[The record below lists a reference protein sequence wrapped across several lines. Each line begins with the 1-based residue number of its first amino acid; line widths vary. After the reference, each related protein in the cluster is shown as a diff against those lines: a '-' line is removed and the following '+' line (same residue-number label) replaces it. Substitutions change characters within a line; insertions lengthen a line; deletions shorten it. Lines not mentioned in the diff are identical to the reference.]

1 MSGIMRSGARAGR
14 LVITDLLQ
22 SLDVYGTRDS
32 EEPQA
37 ERHMNGINGGR
48 HGIRTHDPG
57 VANAVL
63 SQLS

>member
-1 MSGIMRSGARAGR
+1 MDALWIYVR
-14 LVITDLLQ
+14 LVGTKEVTSG
-22 SLDVYGTRDS
+22 SLKT
-32 EEPQA
+32 
-37 ERHMNGINGGR
+37 IFGGR

>member
-1 MSGIMRSGARAGR
+1 MGW
-14 LVITDLLQ
+14 
-22 SLDVYGTRDS
+22 
-32 EEPQA
+32 
-37 ERHMNGINGGR
+37 NGGR